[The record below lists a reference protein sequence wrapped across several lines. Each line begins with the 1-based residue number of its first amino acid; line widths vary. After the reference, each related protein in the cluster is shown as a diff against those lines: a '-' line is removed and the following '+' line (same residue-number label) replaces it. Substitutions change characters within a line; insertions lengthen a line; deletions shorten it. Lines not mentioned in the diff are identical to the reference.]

1 MSPGRTLPTIPLS
14 DVQTHNTSKSCYVT
28 IDEKVY
34 DVTSFLDDHPGGG
47 DLILEYAGKDVKE
60 IMNDLQSHFH
70 SDAAYEILDDSLVG
84 FVADEPVVKAA
95 VKTSEPTEVL
105 PLPATK
111 QGNELIRREGGANDL
126 PDRDGS
132 MVEER
137 DSEGRPVY
145 AATGMS
151 SEADLSKET
160 DAVTDYKTY
169 KFLDLNKPLIPQV
182 YFGNFTKDFYLA
194 QVHRPRHYR
203 GGASAPLMPHPI
215 LEPLSLT
222 PWWVVP
228 TVWLPPVAYGTYLG
242 LTNIDPLPLG
252 TFYWAL
258 GLFLWS
264 LVEYILHR
272 FLFHIEAALPDHPIA
287 LTLHFLLHGVHHY
300 LPMDRYRLVMPPAL
314 FLLLATPFYKLAH
327 TVFYWDWYVAVMVFS
342 GGIFGYICYDLT
354 HYFLHHKTL
363 PAYWRSLKKYH
374 LQHHFADFENGFGV
388 TSRFWDWVFN
398 TELEYVKQA
407 QPIKT
412 A

>member
-14 DVQTHNTSKSCYVT
+14 EVLAHNTAKSCYVR

-34 DVTSFLDDHPGGG
+34 NVTEFLDDHPGGG

-60 IMNDLQSHFH
+60 IMNDTISHFH
-70 SDAAYEILDDSLVG
+70 SESAYEMLDELLVG
-84 FVADEPVVKAA
+84 FTPDEPVIKAA
-95 VKTSEPTEVL
+95 VRSSEPTEVL
-105 PLPATK
+105 PLPATEK
-111 QGNELIRREGGANDL
+111 GNELIEHEGGAEDL
-126 PDRDGS
+126 P
-132 MVEER
+132 ER
-137 DSEGRPVY
+137 EASQPLY

-151 SEADLSKET
+151 GEADLSKET
-160 DAVTDYKTY
+160 DIVSDYKTH
-169 KFLDLNKPLIPQV
+169 KFLDLNKPLLTQMW
-182 YFGNFTKDFYLA
+182 FSNFSKEFYLA
-194 QVHRPRHYR
+194 QVHRPRHFK

-228 TVWLPPVAYGTYLG
+228 MVWLPPVAYGTFLG
-242 LTNIDPLPLG
+242 LTNIDPLPLA

-264 LVEYILHR
+264 LVEYVLHR
-272 FLFHIEAALPDHPIA
+272 FLFHIESALPDRPA
-287 LTLHFLLHGVHHY
+287 FLTLHFLLHGVHHY
-300 LPMDRYRLVMPPAL
+300 LPMDKYRLVMPPTL
-314 FLLLATPFYKLAH
+314 FLVLATPFYKLAH
-327 TVFYWDWYVAVMVFS
+327 FIFSWDWYVANMVFS

-354 HYFLHHKTL
+354 HYFLHHKQL

-388 TSRFWDWVFN
+388 TSRFWDRVFG

-407 QPIKT
+407 QSIK
-412 A
+412 AS

>member
-1 MSPGRTLPTIPLS
+1 MSPGKTLPTIPLS
-14 DVQTHNTSKSCYVT
+14 EVLAHNTAKSCYVT

-34 DVTSFLDDHPGGG
+34 DVTEFLDDHPGGG

-60 IMNDLQSHFH
+60 IMNDTISHFH
-70 SDAAYEILDDSLVG
+70 SESAYEMLDELLVG
-84 FVADEPVVKAA
+84 FTVDEPVIKAA
-95 VKTSEPTEVL
+95 VKSSEPTEVL
-105 PLPATK
+105 PLPATGK
-111 QGNELIRREGGANDL
+111 GNDLIEREGGAEDL
-126 PDRDGS
+126 P
-132 MVEER
+132 ER
-137 DSEGRPVY
+137 KGQPVY

-151 SEADLSKET
+151 NEADLSRET
-160 DAVTDYKTY
+160 DALSDYKTH
-169 KFLDLNKPLIPQV
+169 KFLDLNKPLLTQM
-182 YFGNFTKDFYLA
+182 YYSNFSKEFYLA
-194 QVHRPRHYR
+194 QVHRPRHYK

-228 TVWLPPVAYGTYLG
+228 MVWLPPVSYAAYLG
-242 LTNIDPLPLG
+242 FTHIDPLPLA
-252 TFYWAL
+252 TFYWAF

-264 LVEYILHR
+264 LVEYVLHR

-327 TVFYWDWYVAVMVFS
+327 FIFSYDWYVANMVFS

-354 HYFLHHKTL
+354 HYFLHHKQL

-388 TSRFWDWVFN
+388 TSRFWDRVFG

-407 QPIKT
+407 QSIK
-412 A
+412 AS

>member
-1 MSPGRTLPTIPLS
+1 MSPGLTLPTIPLS
-14 DVQTHNTSKSCYVT
+14 EVKTHNTTKSCYVT

-47 DLILEYAGKDVKE
+47 DLILEYAGKDIKD
-60 IMNDLQSHFH
+60 IMNDVQSHFH
-70 SDAAYEILDDSLVG
+70 SEAAYEILDESLVG
-84 FVADEPVVKAA
+84 FTADSPVIKAA
-95 VKTSEPTEVL
+95 VKTDAPTEVL
-105 PLPATK
+105 PLPATEH
-111 QGNELIRREGGANDL
+111 GNTLIQQQGGASDL
-126 PDRDGS
+126 PSRDG
-132 MVEER
+132 
-137 DSEGRPVY
+137 DSPAPIF

-151 SEADLSKET
+151 DERDLSKET
-160 DAVTDYKTY
+160 DTLADYRTH
-169 KFLDLNKPLIPQV
+169 KFLDLSKPLIPQV
-182 YFGNFTKDFYLA
+182 FFSNFSKEFYLA

-203 GGASAPLMPHPI
+203 GGASAPLMPYAF

-222 PWWVVP
+222 PWWLVP

-242 LTNIDPLPLG
+242 LTHIDPLPLS
-252 TFYWAL
+252 TFYWSL

-272 FLFHIEAALPDHPIA
+272 FLFHIEAALPDRPLF

-300 LPMDRYRLVMPPAL
+300 LPMDKYRLVMPPTLFVVLAL
-314 FLLLATPFYKLAH
+314 PFYKLAH

-342 GGIFGYICYDLT
+342 GGIFGYISYDLT

-363 PAYWRSLKKYH
+363 PAYWKSLKRYH

-398 TELEYVKQA
+398 TELEYVKQS
-407 QPIKT
+407 QPIK
-412 A
+412 AA

>member
-1 MSPGRTLPTIPLS
+1 MSPGKTLPTIPLS
-14 DVQTHNTSKSCYVT
+14 EILAHNNSKSCYVR

-34 DVTSFLDDHPGGG
+34 DVTEFLDDHPGGG

-60 IMNDLQSHFH
+60 IMNDTISHFH
-70 SDAAYEILDDSLVG
+70 SESAYEMLDELLVG
-84 FVADEPVVKAA
+84 FTVDEPVIKAA

-105 PLPATK
+105 PLPATEK
-111 QGNELIRREGGANDL
+111 GNDLIEREGGAEDL
-126 PDRDGS
+126 P
-132 MVEER
+132 ER
-137 DSEGRPVY
+137 NGQPVY

-151 SEADLSKET
+151 NEADLSRET
-160 DAVTDYKTY
+160 DALSDYKTH
-169 KFLDLNKPLIPQV
+169 KFLDLNKPLLTQMF
-182 YFGNFTKDFYLA
+182 YSNFSKEFYLA
-194 QVHRPRHYR
+194 QVHRPRHYK

-228 TVWLPPVAYGTYLG
+228 MVWLPPVAYGTYLG
-242 LTNIDPLPLG
+242 LTNIDPLPLA
-252 TFYWAL
+252 TFYWAF

-264 LVEYILHR
+264 LVEYVLHR

-287 LTLHFLLHGVHHY
+287 LTVHFLLHGVHHY
-300 LPMDRYRLVMPPAL
+300 LPMDRYRLVMPPTL
-314 FLLLATPFYKLAH
+314 FLVLATPFYKLAH
-327 TVFYWDWYVAVMVFS
+327 FIFSYDWYVANMVFS

-354 HYFLHHKTL
+354 HYFLHHKQL

-388 TSRFWDWVFN
+388 TSRFWDRVFG

-407 QPIKT
+407 QSIKT
-412 A
+412 S